1 MLARSV
7 TRIATLGVW
16 VAVAAAAVFWGMKLF
31 VRTAPVPA
39 QATTV
44 SASQA
49 LRGDLTRLLGAAAE
63 PEDTGEPV
71 VAAASRFRLIGVVAP
86 RSPKAAGEGLAL
98 IAIDG
103 KPPRAY
109 RVGATI
115 EGELVLQRV
124 RARGADL
131 GARGAG
137 AASVAL
143 DVAALP
149 PAATGVPGQA
159 AGLPPGGVRQPQ
171 NLMGRPG
178 QARQPNEAGEAVHGE
193 SDDGGGADEVA
204 PQPAR
209 PGLESK

>member
-1 MLARSV
+1 MLARSL

-16 VAVAAAAVFWGMKLF
+16 VVVAAAAVFWGLKLF
-31 VRTAPVPA
+31 VRPSPVPP
-39 QATTV
+39 QATTA
-44 SASQA
+44 SAAQA

-63 PEDTGEPV
+63 PEEITAPV
-71 VAAASRFRLIGVVAP
+71 VAAASRFQLVGVVAP

-103 KPPRAY
+103 KPAKAY
-109 RVGATI
+109 RVGATVD
-115 EGELVLQRV
+115 GDLVLQRV

-131 GARGAG
+131 GARGAP
-137 AASVAL
+137 AAAVAL

-149 PAATGVPGQA
+149 PAATGIPGQA
-159 AGLPPGGVRQPQ
+159 AGLPPGGARGLP
-171 NLMGRPG
+171 NLAGRPG
-178 QARQPNEAGEAVHGE
+178 QLRQPAEAGEALHGE

-209 PGLESK
+209 PGLESR